1 MDVDTIVSLST
12 APGVGAI
19 AIVRISGPA
28 SLDVL
33 ESIAPASRNWQVRT
47 PTLAEL
53 RDPRDGE
60 LLDRAVVTRF
70 VAPASYT
77 GEDLVELAC
86 HGGWLTPRLVVEACV
101 SAGARQAEAGEFTK
115 RAYLRGK
122 LDLVQAEAIADVIEG
137 RNRAL
142 HRAALGQLEKGLS
155 SRIGALRT
163 RLVHVEALLAH
174 HIDFPEED
182 EAPVPIEHVIDE
194 ARSLV
199 GGLDDMLAT
208 APEGALMREG
218 ALTVFA
224 GRPNAGKSSLY
235 NALLGEERAIVTDEA
250 GTTRDALESGVQ
262 IGTFPFRLVDTA
274 GLRPAE
280 GQVERLGVEVAKRY
294 IERADVVLYCVASD
308 EGLAEADVAFLS
320 GLEDVPVIL
329 VETKTDLEPREEEV
343 GDVEGVTLAGRIR
356 MSVVNGSGL
365 DQLHQLLPELMYS
378 SVIAA
383 DSDQPVITRRR
394 HAEALA
400 LARDEVA
407 AFAAGLEAG
416 LPAEVASTHVRS
428 AESALE
434 ELLGVV
440 SVDDVLDVVFREF
453 CIGK

>member
-19 AIVRISGPA
+19 AIVRVSGPA
-28 SLDVL
+28 SLEIL
-33 ESIAPASRNWQVRT
+33 ESITSSRNSQVRT
-47 PTLAEL
+47 PTLVEL

-60 LLDRAVVTRF
+60 LLDRAMVTRF

-77 GEDLVELAC
+77 GEDLVEIAC

-101 SAGARQAEAGEFTK
+101 SSGARQAEAGEFTK

-155 SRIGALRT
+155 SRIGALRS
-163 RLVHVEALLAH
+163 RLVHLEALLAH

-182 EAPVPIEHVIDE
+182 EAPVPIEHVVDE
-194 ARSLV
+194 AHTLV
-199 GGLDDMLAT
+199 GELDAMLAT

-235 NALLGEERAIVTDEA
+235 NALIGEERAIVTDEA
-250 GTTRDALESGVQ
+250 GTTRDALEAGVQ
-262 IGTFPFRLVDTA
+262 IGDFPFRLVDTA
-274 GLRPAE
+274 GLRPPE
-280 GQVERLGVEVAKRY
+280 GQVERLGVEVARRY
-294 IERADVVLYCVASD
+294 IEHADVVLFCVASN
-308 EGLAEADVAFLS
+308 EGLSEADVVFLS
-320 GLEDVPVIL
+320 GLNDVPVIL
-329 VETKTDLEPREEEV
+329 VETKSDLESREEMVGEV
-343 GDVEGVTLAGRIR
+343 DGVTLAGTLRV
-356 MSVVNGSGL
+356 SAVTGQGL
-365 DQLHQLLPELMYS
+365 DQLRQLLPELMYS
-378 SVIAA
+378 SVVAA
-383 DSDQPVITRRR
+383 DSDHPVITRRR

-400 LARDEVA
+400 VARDEVA
-407 AFAAGLEAG
+407 EFAAGLEAG
-416 LPAEVASTHVRS
+416 LPAEIASTHVRS